1 MKLSELPI
9 CVECDKPVLRPE
21 SRGPFYVIRSSLAMV
36 NPKAASGVLGLT
48 TIMSAGGPP
57 TPAAINVAEALA
69 PDAEGAIMIL
79 GDKEPALM
87 TEFALCQDC
96 ALMGGNRFA
105 LWIEKQR
112 GREEA
117 KHGA

>member
-9 CVECDKPVLRPE
+9 CVECDKPVIRPE
-21 SRGPFYVIRSSLAMV
+21 SRGPFYVIRASLATV
-36 NPKAASGVLGLT
+36 NPKAASGVFGLT

-57 TPAAINVAEALA
+57 SAAAIKVAEAMA

-79 GDKEPALM
+79 GDKEPTLM
-87 TEFALCQDC
+87 TEFALCQNC
-96 ALMGGNRFA
+96 ALMGENRFA
-105 LWIEKQR
+105 LWLVK
-112 GREEA
+112 REGEV